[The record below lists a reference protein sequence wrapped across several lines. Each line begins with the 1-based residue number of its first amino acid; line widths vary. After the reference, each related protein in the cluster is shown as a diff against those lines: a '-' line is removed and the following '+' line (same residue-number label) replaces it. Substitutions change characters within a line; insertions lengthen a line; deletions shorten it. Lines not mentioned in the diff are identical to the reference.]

1 MVSVRTDE
9 KEGGTKGGSVSD
21 ELGELGYPKQT
32 AFERQRILSRRLVHL
47 EPVAKASEAE
57 SAGVQEGNEGSGKG
71 KGRTWADWTLAASA

>member
-1 MVSVRTDE
+1 MVSVRTDK

-21 ELGELGYPKQT
+21 ELDELGYPKQT

-57 SAGVQEGNEGSGKG
+57 SAGVETKEVE
-71 KGRTWADWTLAASA
+71 KGRDELGQTGL